1 MGTITKSSQGKV
13 FITKIS
19 NTQPSHVLMDL
30 GKSKINE
37 VILHYNATAVA
48 TDTKLQTEVNCA
60 YPESKRVSY
69 QAVSYQN
76 VSQQFQ

>member
-1 MGTITKSSQGKV
+1 
-13 FITKIS
+13 
-19 NTQPSHVLMDL
+19 MDL